1 MSTRVHACDRPDKKD
16 ALLAE
21 FAEDVIVEFGTCR
34 K

>member
-16 ALLAE
+16 ALLVE
-21 FAEDVIVEFGTCR
+21 FAEDVIVDCGTGR